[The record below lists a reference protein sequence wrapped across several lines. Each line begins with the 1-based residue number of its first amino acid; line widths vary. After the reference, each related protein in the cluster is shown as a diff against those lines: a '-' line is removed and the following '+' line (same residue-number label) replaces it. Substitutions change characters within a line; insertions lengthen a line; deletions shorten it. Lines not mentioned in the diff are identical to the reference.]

1 MPIPNVG
8 PPRTDAREQGSNK
21 DQRRVIYALLTLV

>member
-8 PPRTDAREQGSNK
+8 PRTDAREQGSNK
-21 DQRRVIYALLTLV
+21 DQRRVIHALLTLV